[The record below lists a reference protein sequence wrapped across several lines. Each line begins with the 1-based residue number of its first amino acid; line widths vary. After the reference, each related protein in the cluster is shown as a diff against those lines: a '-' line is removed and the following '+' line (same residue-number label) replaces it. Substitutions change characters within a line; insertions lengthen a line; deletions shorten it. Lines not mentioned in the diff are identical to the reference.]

1 MPPKTEKQQD
11 LFRAAMGAEEGQKN
25 VSGEA
30 KKIAKQMPKKKIKEF
45 LKMEDEE
52 DEQSCWKGYKKMGTK
67 KMGKKRVNKCFK
79 ESTDNLD
86 KPIVESESLSKF
98 VDCIFTKNYA
108 SAGKYL
114 KRVVEDKMMK
124 KIEKELNTPLF

>member
-1 MPPKTEKQQD
+1 MPAETEKQKK
-11 LFRAAMGAEEGQKN
+11 FFGAVKGAKKGQKN

-30 KKIAKQMPKKKIKEF
+30 KKVAKQMPKKKIKDF
-45 LKMEDEE
+45 LETKDEDEE
-52 DEQSCWKGYKKMGTK
+52 SCWKGYKKMG
-67 KMGKKRVNKCFK
+67 KRQVNKCVK